1 MSGLPPFVRT
11 VLETLESSGH
21 PAYLAGGPVRDIVM
35 GKVPQDWDIATAA
48 APEVVQG
55 LFAKTVPTG
64 IRHGTVTVVMDGQCR
79 MKGAG
84 HVEVTTFRRD
94 GAYADHRRPER
105 VDFVTDLQEDLARRD
120 FTMNAMALDLRGVLI
135 DPFGGRIDIEAKR
148 VRAVGDSAVRFEED
162 ALRMLRAFR
171 FSAQL
176 GFEIDAAVLEA
187 VHAKHHLTA
196 NLSAERVRDEVEKIL
211 LSERPDVL
219 ADVLACGLL
228 AGYAA
233 GGRVPLL
240 YEMGRVANQK
250 TARWAAFACGGGEL
264 RAFRLDN
271 KTLATAAA
279 AAELAPDLPLD
290 IVELKRLLARHGL
303 DAIRCAAEVAVLFGR
318 AEALQ
323 VLEGIVQSG
332 ACYSLDTLAVSG
344 ADLIAVGVPPGSGL
358 GDVLGRLLEY
368 VIAHPTA
375 NERGLLLGM
384 VQDMRIS

>member
-135 DPFGGRIDIEAKR
+135 DPFGGRIDIEA
-148 VRAVGDSAVRFEED
+148 
-162 ALRMLRAFR
+162 
-171 FSAQL
+171 
-176 GFEIDAAVLEA
+176 
-187 VHAKHHLTA
+187 
-196 NLSAERVRDEVEKIL
+196 
-211 LSERPDVL
+211 
-219 ADVLACGLL
+219 
-228 AGYAA
+228 
-233 GGRVPLL
+233 
-240 YEMGRVANQK
+240 
-250 TARWAAFACGGGEL
+250 
-264 RAFRLDN
+264 
-271 KTLATAAA
+271 
-279 AAELAPDLPLD
+279 
-290 IVELKRLLARHGL
+290 
-303 DAIRCAAEVAVLFGR
+303 
-318 AEALQ
+318 
-323 VLEGIVQSG
+323 
-332 ACYSLDTLAVSG
+332 
-344 ADLIAVGVPPGSGL
+344 
-358 GDVLGRLLEY
+358 
-368 VIAHPTA
+368 
-375 NERGLLLGM
+375 
-384 VQDMRIS
+384 

>member
-1 MSGLPPFVRT
+1 
-11 VLETLESSGH
+11 
-21 PAYLAGGPVRDIVM
+21 
-35 GKVPQDWDIATAA
+35 
-48 APEVVQG
+48 
-55 LFAKTVPTG
+55 
-64 IRHGTVTVVMDGQCR
+64 
-79 MKGAG
+79 
-84 HVEVTTFRRD
+84 
-94 GAYADHRRPER
+94 
-105 VDFVTDLQEDLARRD
+105 
-120 FTMNAMALDLRGVLI
+120 
-135 DPFGGRIDIEAKR
+135 GGRIDIEAKR
-148 VRAVGDSAVRFEED
+148 VRAVGDSAVSFEED